1 MDLAALGR
9 KWPVEGV
16 SFVEGNG
23 GLPLVRVR
31 HAGNEADIY
40 LHGAHVAHYRPAGG
54 EDVVWMSR
62 KSWFEPRKP
71 IRGGVP
77 VCWPW
82 FGPSDHIPN
91 APGHGFARLCQWQ
104 VESVA
109 AAGGEVVVTL
119 LLRPDDFT
127 RGLWN
132 HGDFELRHIVS
143 VGPHLRLTLET
154 TNSGPAPFAITEALH
169 TYFRISD
176 IRQVSV
182 TGLAGAEYWDRV
194 AEPVRRRQDE
204 QPITFA
210 AETDRGYIGTTAAC
224 TIIDA
229 PMRRRIQIA
238 KSGSN
243 STVVWNP
250 WTAKAARMVDYD
262 DNEWPGMLCIET
274 ANVHQDALTVQPGTK
289 HALTAEISVTSN
301 P

>member
-1 MDLAALGR
+1 MDLAALQR
-9 KWPVEGV
+9 KWNVEGV
-16 SFVEGNG
+16 RFVEGNG
-23 GLPLVRVR
+23 GLPLVQVR

-40 LHGAHVAHYRPAGG
+40 LHGAHVAHYRPAGA
-54 EDVVWMSR
+54 ENVIWMSR

-82 FGPSDHIPN
+82 FGPSEIPN

-119 LLRPDDFT
+119 LLRPDEYT
-127 RGLWN
+127 RGICN
-132 HGDFELRHIVS
+132 QGEFELRHIVS
-143 VGPHLRLTLET
+143 VGSHLKMTLET
-154 TNSGPAPFAITEALH
+154 TNRGSQPFAITEALH
-169 TYFRISD
+169 TYFAISD
-176 IRQVSV
+176 IRKVSLA
-182 TGLAGAEYWDRV
+182 GLEGAEYWDRV
-194 AEPVRRRQDE
+194 AQPVRVKQD
-204 QPITFA
+204 QRPITFA
-210 AETDRGYIGTTAAC
+210 AETDRSYTGTTAAC

-229 PMRRRIQIA
+229 AMGRRIHIA

-262 DNEWPGMLCIET
+262 DNEWPGMLCVET
-274 ANVHQDALTVQPGTK
+274 ANAHEDAVTMPPGTK
-289 HALTAEISVTSN
+289 HAMTAEISVTASR
-301 P
+301 